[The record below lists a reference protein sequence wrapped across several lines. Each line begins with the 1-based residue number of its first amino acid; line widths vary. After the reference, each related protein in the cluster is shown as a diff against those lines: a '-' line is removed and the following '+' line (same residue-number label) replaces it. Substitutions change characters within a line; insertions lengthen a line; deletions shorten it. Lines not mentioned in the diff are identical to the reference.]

1 MSMRVILLA
10 LWCILAVMPL
20 SALQAD
26 ELRPGYI
33 EFTEQTPGTWS
44 LSWKRP
50 YAQPPTGTPPPPVLP
65 QGCDY
70 LGEIR
75 QGAAGGAV
83 LGRAEVRCDGPV
95 AGKAIGVAD
104 LLGQS
109 DMLVRVSPL
118 GETPQALRI
127 TAAGPEAIIAAE
139 EAHPPVWQTYFAIG
153 VEHILAGWDHL
164 LFVIALVLLLRQWRR
179 AVVAA
184 TAFTVAH
191 SLTLAGAS
199 LGYLAM
205 PQRPVEVL
213 IALSIVFLAVEIAKA
228 NPDRP
233 SLAMRMP
240 WVVAFLFGLLHGF
253 GFAGALAEIGL
264 PDDALVPALVA
275 FNLGVEAGQLLV
287 VAATL
292 AAIAALSRV
301 AAARLEPAL
310 RIGSYAIGI
319 TGAYWLVDRL
329 VG

>member
-1 MSMRVILLA
+1 MTRLLA
-10 LWCILAVMPL
+10 LLLAMLTLAGP
-20 SALQAD
+20 ARAD

-33 EFTEQTPGTWS
+33 EFAEQAPGQWT
-44 LSWKRP
+44 LAWKRP
-50 YAQPPTGTPPPPVLP
+50 YAKPPPAPPPPPVLP
-65 QGCDY
+65 ANCRYQG
-70 LGEIR
+70 EVR
-75 QGAAGGAV
+75 QGGSGGAV
-83 LGRAEVRCDGPV
+83 LGRAEVRCEGAV
-95 AGKAIGVAD
+95 AGGTLGVAD

-109 DMLVRVSPL
+109 DLLVRVIPR
-118 GETPQALRI
+118 GEPAQTLRLTAAAPQAMIAR
-127 TAAGPEAIIAAE
+127 EAE
-139 EAHPPVWQTYFAIG
+139 RPPVWRTYFVIG

-164 LFVIALVLLLRQWRR
+164 LFVIALVLLLREWRR

-191 SLTLAGAS
+191 SITLAGAS
-199 LGYLAM
+199 LGLVAM

-213 IALSIVFLAVEIAKA
+213 IALSIVFLAVEIARA
-228 NPDRP
+228 DPARP
-233 SLAMRMP
+233 SLTMRMP

-292 AAIAALSRV
+292 AVIAAVARV
-301 AAARLEPAL
+301 ALARLQPAL
-310 RIGSYAIGI
+310 RLGAYGIGV

-329 VG
+329 AG